1 MCVGMATSWVSDV
14 QACTQPQGHSAGAGP
29 LAGLGGWEKAQDFGS
44 LPRDVERPEDAGP
57 GQ

>member
-1 MCVGMATSWVSDV
+1 MCVGTATSRVSNV
-14 QACTQPQGHSAGAGP
+14 QACNQHQGHSAGAGP